1 MTTPAKSLSIPWSSV
16 LSGFRWALH
25 SSRWFITWPASSWGM
40 SCKKHVRQREYYLN
54 KFWDVRYPKS
64 TECFKLTLKVLMNF
78 GVCVYVFVVLDMD
91 VISLDIN
98 WKRWKLYKLLKS
110 AKFVYCM
117 YHHLAQENGNRNAR
131 AKPNNCGR
139 TTAPKERHKGKN
151 EHLFFN
157 LALRSLCEKE

>member
-1 MTTPAKSLSIPWSSV
+1 MTIPAKSLSIPWSSV

-40 SCKKHVRQREYYLN
+40 SCKKNVRQREYYLN

-64 TECFKLTLKVLMNF
+64 AECFKLKLKVPMNF
-78 GVCVYVFVVLDMD
+78 GVCVYVCVVLDMD
-91 VISLDIN
+91 AISLDIN

-110 AKFVYCM
+110 AKFVYFM

-131 AKPNNCGR
+131 AKPK
-139 TTAPKERHKGKN
+139 PWKN
-151 EHLFFN
+151 DCPQRE
-157 LALRSLCEKE
+157 

>member
-1 MTTPAKSLSIPWSSV
+1 MTIPAKSLSIPCSSV

-40 SCKKHVRQREYYLN
+40 SCKKNVRQREYYLN

-64 TECFKLTLKVLMNF
+64 AECFKLKLKVLMNF
-78 GVCVYVFVVLDMD
+78 GVCVYVCVVLDMD
-91 VISLDIN
+91 AISLDIN

-110 AKFVYCM
+110 AKFVYFM

-131 AKPNNCGR
+131 AKHNNCGR
-139 TTAPKERHKGKN
+139 TTAPKWEAWSKN
-151 EHLFFN
+151 WNFIL
-157 LALRSLCEKE
+157 